1 MNRKSLLYA
10 SKVEYGG
17 WTINHAQG
25 CSHGCRYPCYAMMLA
40 KRTGRAKT
48 YEDWCAPKLVDNAIA
63 LLDAEIPRLRH
74 RVESVH
80 LSFTTD
86 PFMYDASVQGP
97 LSSMVELTTA
107 IIRRLN
113 DEGIRVTTL
122 TKGIYPDDFIE
133 LAGSLHDQNQYG
145 VSAVSLSED
154 FRERWEP
161 GAAPIA
167 SRIASA
173 KKLADTGACT
183 WVSIEPY
190 PTPNVDPSSGDIR
203 PLLNSLG
210 FVQKAVFGKWNYSS
224 LVSSFP
230 GVHQHYERAAIA
242 IAAWSQESG
251 KVLHIKKG
259 TPLGD
264 TYVADV
270 LRVDDAAMTACA
282 AGRLLVEV

>member
-1 MNRKSLLYA
+1 
-10 SKVEYGG
+10 
-17 WTINHAQG
+17 
-25 CSHGCRYPCYAMMLA
+25 MMLA

-48 YEDWCAPKLVDNAIA
+48 YEDWCTPRIVDNALV

-74 RVESVH
+74 RIESVH

-86 PFMYDASVQGP
+86 PFMYDASTHAP
-97 LSSMVELTTA
+97 LGSMVELTTA

-122 TKGIYPDDFIE
+122 TKGIYPDEFIGQ
-133 LAGSLHDQNQYG
+133 ASSLHDQNQYG

-154 FRERWEP
+154 FREKWEP

-173 KKLADTGACT
+173 KKLADAGACT
-183 WVSIEPY
+183 WASIEPY

-210 FVQKAVFGKWNYSS
+210 FVQKAVFGRWNYSS

-242 IAAWSQESG
+242 IAAWSQDGG

-259 TPLGD
+259 TPLAD

-270 LRVDDAAMTACA
+270 LRVDDPAMTACA

>member
-1 MNRKSLLYA
+1 MNRKSLLYE

-40 KRTGRAKT
+40 QRTGRAKT
-48 YEDWCAPKLVDNAIA
+48 YEDWCAPKLVDNALS

-86 PFMYDASVQGP
+86 PFMFDAGAQAP
-97 LSSMVELTTA
+97 LRPMVELTTA

-122 TKGIYPDDFIE
+122 TKGVYPDDFIE
-133 LAGSLHDQNQYG
+133 QVSSLHDQNQYG
-145 VSAVSLSED
+145 VSVVSLSED
-154 FRERWEP
+154 FREWWEP

-167 SRIASA
+167 SRLASA
-173 KKLADTGACT
+173 RRLADAGGRT
-183 WVSIEPY
+183 WASIEPY
-190 PTPNVDPSSGDIR
+190 PTPNVDPTSADIR
-203 PLLNSLG
+203 PLLSALES
-210 FVQKAVFGKWNYSS
+210 VRKVVFGKWNYSS

-230 GVHQHYERAAIA
+230 EANGHYEKAAVA
-242 IAAWSQESG
+242 VAAWSQEGG
-251 KVLHIKKG
+251 KILHIKNG
-259 TPLGD
+259 TPLSEAHS
-264 TYVADV
+264 ADV
-270 LRVDDAAMTACA
+270 LS
-282 AGRLLVEV
+282 AG